1 VARRGKRRRLRRLI
15 LWIGL
20 LVLIAGFIA
29 RRTLVP
35 RGLYYLTHRAPSPA
49 DFAPPPEAPSMPG
62 SGNADQTAQSV
73 PANPVPDQGSSG
85 ASPSQPQA
93 AKAPVS
99 PPIEKLTNTDRQALD
114 EVLRNKSK

>member
-15 LWIGL
+15 LWVGL

-49 DFAPPPEAPSMPG
+49 DSAPPAESPNTPG
-62 SGNADQTAQSV
+62 SGNANQTAQSQ
-73 PANPVPDQGSSG
+73 PANPGPDQEIAG
-85 ASPSQPQA
+85 APPSQPQA
-93 AKAPVS
+93 AKAPA
-99 PPIEKLTNTDRQALD
+99 PPPSEKLTDTDRQALD
-114 EVLRNKSK
+114 DILRRKSK

>member
-15 LWIGL
+15 LWVGL

-49 DFAPPPEAPSMPG
+49 DSPNTPG
-62 SGNADQTAQSV
+62 SGNANQTAQSR
-73 PANPVPDQGSSG
+73 PANPGPEQDIAG
-85 ASPSQPQA
+85 ALPSQPQA

-99 PPIEKLTNTDRQALD
+99 PPSEKLTDTDRQALD
-114 EVLRNKSK
+114 DILRRKSK